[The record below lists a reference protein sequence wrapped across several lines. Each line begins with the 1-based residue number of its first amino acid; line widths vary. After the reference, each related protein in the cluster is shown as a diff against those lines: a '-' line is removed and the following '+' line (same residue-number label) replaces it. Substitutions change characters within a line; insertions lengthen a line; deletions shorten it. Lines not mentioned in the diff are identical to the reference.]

1 MMSIKLSY
9 ILPEYDPNISEHYFH
24 IYELIDDISRSMDVF
39 LIIERAVKPI
49 NFKAVKKI
57 YILRFAR
64 HLLGLLERLVIF
76 TIIRL
81 RGYSTFYVHYSY
93 SSAIAAALVTRLL
106 GGQTFYWHCGLK
118 KNYMSR
124 WALNW
129 SAVKAKVFDDYAFL
143 LAIRLVQY
151 LVTGSETM
159 RNYYVDNF
167 GLPRDKI
174 KIMPNWVNLERFRKD
189 TYDKQQL
196 RRELSLRTDS
206 KVILFVH
213 WLSPRKGAQYLVKIA
228 EEVIRNISEALF
240 LIVGDGPY
248 RETLK
253 REIEESDRK
262 NSFRMVGSIS
272 NVKVPKYYAVADLFI
287 MPSEEEGFPRVLLEA
302 MAMGIPFVANDVGGV
317 RDILTTKQLAFIN
330 PVGDITAFSGKIIR
344 LLNDD
349 KLRNELKAEGFT
361 KVKEFDKHN
370 VAEMFADMIAAK

>member
-1 MMSIKLSY
+1 MSIKLSY
-9 ILPEYDPNISEHYFH
+9 ILPQYDPDTGGHFYH
-24 IYELIDDISRSMDVF
+24 IYELIDDISQSINVF
-39 LIIERAVKPI
+39 LVIERAVEPVT
-49 NFKAVKKI
+49 FKAVKKI
-57 YILRFAR
+57 YVLRFAS
-64 HLLGLLERLVIF
+64 HVLGLLERLIIY

-81 RGYSTFYVHYSY
+81 RGYSTFYVHQSY
-93 SSAIAAALVTRLL
+93 SSAIAAALVTRLF

-124 WALNW
+124 WAPSW
-129 SAVKAKVFDDYAFL
+129 SAIKAKVFDDYAFL
-143 LAIRLVQY
+143 SAIRLVQY
-151 LVTGSETM
+151 LVTGSEIM

-167 GLPRDKI
+167 GLSRDKI
-174 KIMPNWVNLERFRKD
+174 KIMPNWVNLERFKID
-189 TYDKQQL
+189 AYDKQQL
-196 RRELSLRTDS
+196 RRELSLGANS

-228 EEVIRNISEALF
+228 EEVTRDISGALF

-253 REIEESDRK
+253 REIEENDLK
-262 NSFRMVGSIS
+262 KSFRMVGNIS
-272 NVKVPKYYAVADLFI
+272 NIEVPKYYAVVDLFI

-330 PVGDITAFSGKIIR
+330 PVGDITAFSDKIIR

-361 KVKEFDKHN
+361 KVKEFEKQA
-370 VAEMFADMIAAK
+370 VADMFASMITGG